1 MANIDIKKLFVKVP
15 EKQIPT
21 FNAQANAFKLGNPS
35 VIDASKIYFVED
47 GRIWIAGREY
57 GFDDNVMAEIEAT
70 LQDLQ
75 DQLGA
80 TLKADDGTYVTV
92 ADQLATIQGDETTE
106 GSIKKAVKE
115 AVDKIMGGDGIQE
128 SLDTIK
134 EISEWINDSNGEEG
148 GLQGFLKHVEEFSE
162 HVAKFNEHVKTAENK
177 TNKLFSDLIG
187 NEPIVNEG
195 VTTYDPTIGENKL
208 PVKMTVEEDEEGN
221 PVKTVNSSAAT
232 LRDYAEQ
239 MAVYNDEQNDR
250 LTTNETAIT
259 NLNTKVDEH
268 ISHNHVFF
276 NENPQSESRNILW
289 LNNND
294 AIFGHGGVSPLDADT
309 TAKDMTGKSGMIAE
323 LSKYNVVDFGD
334 TKFHTNI
341 QTVDKEATIGELDV
355 TSNADNIHEVKTG
368 KTVPAVKMQDIYTIA
383 TRNELSA
390 VYDAVKGA
398 ADGLEERVAA
408 NEARLAGIGVEEG
421 KEYATVVDAIAGEID
436 KLDLEKDAEGS
447 VAEDAKKYVKTT
459 ISEANGIVK
468 NEAVDVVYGTFTTGL
483 DLSAKPVAEG
493 IATVESTTEF
503 VKNAINNLDASV
515 TSAENGTTHVI
526 VTVGQEDGKVKTVA
540 VETKDIASHEEFLEH
555 KAKCEGEHDTI
566 DTEIGTAQILTGND
580 YQADGVTPKYEVTS
594 TITYKVNADK
604 TGIEPDKTIT
614 TNKLSVWGGIA
625 KLKDETAKNLT
636 AAINDLDV
644 TDNVSDANYGVTV
657 EVNETDG
664 KVDKPVVAIT
674 PAAYTSNAS
683 GAGSLEG
690 DKLVDS
696 KALSDVLAD
705 LWETFSAGV
714 ESTEPTVPQ
723 P

>member
-15 EKQIPT
+15 ENQINT
-21 FNAQANAFKLGNPS
+21 FDAQADAFKLGSPS

-57 GFDDNVMAEIEAT
+57 GFDDNVMKELDAT

-75 DQLGA
+75 DQLGD
-80 TLKADDGTYVTV
+80 TKKADDGTYVTV

-115 AVDKIMGGDGIQE
+115 AVDKIMGGSDIQE

-134 EISEWINDSNGEEG
+134 EISEWINDPNNGD
-148 GLQGFLKHVEEFSE
+148 GLQGFLKHVADFNE
-162 HVAKFNEHVKTAENK
+162 HIAEFNEHVKTAENN

-187 NEPIVNEG
+187 NEPIVGEDG
-195 VTTYDPTIGENKL
+195 TTYDPTIGENKL
-208 PVKMTVEEDEEGN
+208 PVKMTVKEDEKGN

-250 LTTNETAIT
+250 LTTNETAIV
-259 NLNTKVDEH
+259 NLNAKVDEH

-294 AIFGHGGVSPLDADT
+294 AIFGRGGVSPLDADT

-341 QTVDKEATIGELDV
+341 QTVDKEATIAGLDV

-408 NEARLAGIGVEEG
+408 NEARLEGIGVEADDT
-421 KEYATVVDAIAGEID
+421 YATVVGAIAGEID
-436 KLDLEKDAEGS
+436 KLDLVKDAEGS

-468 NEAVDVVYGTFTTGL
+468 NEAVDVVYGTFNDGL
-483 DLSAKPVAEG
+483 DLSATPTASG
-493 IATVESTTEF
+493 IATVEDTSKF

-580 YQADGVTPKYEVTS
+580 YQADGTTPKYEVTKS
-594 TITYKVNADK
+594 ISYKVNADK
-604 TGIEPDKTIT
+604 TGIVIDKELT

-636 AAINDLDV
+636 DAINALDV
-644 TDNVSDANYGVTV
+644 NDNVSDENYGVTV

-664 KVDKPVVAIT
+664 KVVKPVVEIT
-674 PAAYTSNAS
+674 PATYNKNAS
-683 GAGSLEG
+683 GAGSLEEK
-690 DKLVDS
+690 KLVDS

-714 ESTEPTVPQ
+714 ESTDPTVPQ
-723 P
+723 G

>member
-15 EKQIPT
+15 KNQIST
-21 FNAQANAFKLGNPS
+21 FDAQADAFKLGNPS

-57 GFDDNVMAEIEAT
+57 GFDDDVMKELDAT

-75 DQLGA
+75 DQLGD
-80 TLKADDGTYVTV
+80 TKKVDGAYVTV

-134 EISEWINDSNGEEG
+134 EISEWINDPNNGD
-148 GLQGFLKHVEEFSE
+148 GLQGFLAHIADFNE
-162 HVAKFNEHVKTAENK
+162 HITEFNEHVKTAENN

-187 NEPIVNEG
+187 NEPIAG
-195 VTTYDPTIGENKL
+195 VDGTTYDPTIGENKL
-208 PVKMTVEEDEEGN
+208 PVKMTVEEDAEGN
-221 PVKTVNSSAAT
+221 PIKTVESSAAT

-250 LTTNETAIT
+250 LTTNEAAIV
-259 NLNTKVDEH
+259 NLNAKVDEH

-276 NENPQSESRNILW
+276 NEKPQSESRNILW

-294 AIFGHGGVSPLDADT
+294 AIFGRGGVSPLDADT

-341 QTVDKEATIGELDV
+341 QTVDKEATIGGLDV
-355 TSNADNIHEVKTG
+355 TSNNDNIHEVKTG

-408 NEARLAGIGVEEG
+408 NEARLEGIGVEADDT
-421 KEYATVVDAIAGEID
+421 YATVVDAIAGEID
-436 KLDLEKDAEGS
+436 KLDLVKDAEGS

-459 ISEANGIVK
+459 ISEENGIVK
-468 NEAVDVVYGTFTTGL
+468 NEAVDVVYGTFTAGT
-483 DLSAKPVAEG
+483 DLSAKPVVEG
-493 IATVESTTEF
+493 IATVEATTEF

-540 VETKDIASHEEFLEH
+540 VETKDICSHEEFLEH

-566 DTEIGTAQILTGND
+566 DTEIGTPDILTGND
-580 YQADGVTPKYEVTS
+580 YQEDGVTPKYEVS
-594 TITYKVNADK
+594 SIVTYKVNADK
-604 TGIEPDKTIT
+604 TGIEPDKTTT

-636 AAINDLDV
+636 DAIEALDV
-644 TDNVSDANYGVTV
+644 VDNVSDANYGVTV

-674 PAAYTSNAS
+674 PANYTKNPS
-683 GAGSLEG
+683 GAGSLEEN
-690 DKLVDS
+690 KLVDS

-714 ESTEPTVPQ
+714 ESTEPQ
-723 P
+723 G

>member
-15 EKQIPT
+15 KNQIST
-21 FNAQANAFKLGNPS
+21 FDAQADAFKLGNPS

-57 GFDDNVMAEIEAT
+57 GFDDDVMKELDAT

-75 DQLGA
+75 DQLGD
-80 TLKADDGTYVTV
+80 TKKVDGAYVTV

-134 EISEWINDSNGEEG
+134 EISEWINDPNNGD
-148 GLQGFLKHVEEFSE
+148 GLQGFLG
-162 HVAKFNEHVKTAENK
+162 HVADFNEHIAEFNEHVKTAENN

-187 NEPIVNEG
+187 NEPIVGEDG
-195 VTTYDPTIGENKL
+195 TTYDPTIGENKL
-208 PVKMTVEEDEEGN
+208 PVKMTVEEDAEGN
-221 PVKTVNSSAAT
+221 PIKTVNSSAAT

-250 LTTNETAIT
+250 LTTNEAAIV
-259 NLNTKVDEH
+259 NLNAKVDEH

-276 NENPQSESRNILW
+276 NEKPQSESRNILW

-294 AIFGHGGVSPLDADT
+294 AIFGRGGVSPLDADT

-341 QTVDKEATIGELDV
+341 QTVDKEATIGGLDV
-355 TSNADNIHEVKTG
+355 TSNDDNIHEVKTG

-408 NEARLAGIGVEEG
+408 NEARLEGIGVEADDT
-421 KEYATVVDAIAGEID
+421 YATVVDAIAGEID
-436 KLDLEKDAEGS
+436 KLDLVKDAEGS

-459 ISEANGIVK
+459 ISEENGIVK
-468 NEAVDVVYGTFTTGL
+468 NEAVDVVYGTFTGGT

-493 IATVESTTEF
+493 IATVEATTEF

-540 VETKDIASHEEFLEH
+540 VETKDICSHEEFLEH

-566 DTEIGTAQILTGND
+566 DTEIGTADILTGND
-580 YQADGVTPKYEVTS
+580 YQEDGVTPKYEVS
-594 TITYKVNADK
+594 SIVTYKVNADK
-604 TGIEPDKTIT
+604 TGIEPDKTT
-614 TNKLSVWGGIA
+614 KTNKLSVWGGIA

-636 AAINDLDV
+636 NAIEALDV
-644 TDNVSDANYGVTV
+644 ADNVSDANYGVTV

-664 KVDKPVVAIT
+664 KVVKPVVEIT

-683 GAGSLEG
+683 GAGSLEEN
-690 DKLVDS
+690 KLVDS

-714 ESTEPTVPQ
+714 ESTETQ
-723 P
+723 G

>member
-1 MANIDIKKLFVKVP
+1 MTNIDIKKLFVKVP
-15 EKQIPT
+15 KEQIPE
-21 FNAQANAFKLGNPS
+21 FNAQADAFKLGSPS

-57 GFDDNVMAEIEAT
+57 GFDDKVMADIDKT

-75 DQLGA
+75 NQLGD
-80 TLKADDGTYVTV
+80 TLKTDDGTYVTV
-92 ADQLATIQGDETTE
+92 ADQLAKIQGNEETE
-106 GSIKKAVKE
+106 GSIAYAVKN
-115 AVDKIMGGDGIQE
+115 AVDKIMGGDDIQDT
-128 SLDTIK
+128 LDTIK
-134 EISEWINDSNGEEG
+134 EISEWIHDSNEED
-148 GLQGFLKHVEEFSE
+148 GLQGFLKHVEDFNT
-162 HVAKFNEHVKTAENK
+162 HVAEFNEHVKTAENK

-187 NEPIVNEG
+187 NEPIVGEG
-195 VTTYDPTIGENKL
+195 GITYDPTIGEKPL
-208 PVKMTVEEDEEGN
+208 PVKMTVENDEEGN
-221 PVKTVNSSAAT
+221 PVKTVESSAAT

-250 LTTNETAIT
+250 LTTNATAIV
-259 NLNTKVDEH
+259 NLNAKVDEH

-294 AIFGHGGVSPLDADT
+294 AIFGRGGVSPLDADT

-341 QTVDKEATIGELDV
+341 QTVDTEATIGGLDV
-355 TSNADNIHEVKTG
+355 TSNDDKIHKVKTL

-421 KEYATVVDAIAGEID
+421 KEYATVLGAIAGEID
-436 KLDLEKDAEGS
+436 KLDLAKDAEGS
-447 VAEDAKKYVKTT
+447 VAEDAKQYVKTT

-468 NEAVDVVYGTFTTGL
+468 NEAVDVVYGTFTDGL
-483 DLSAKPVAEG
+483 DLSATPTSG
-493 IATVESTTEF
+493 IATVEDTSKF
-503 VKNAINNLDASV
+503 VKNAIGNLDASV
-515 TSAENGTTHVI
+515 TSEGNGTTHVI
-526 VTVGQEDGKVKTVA
+526 VKVSQQDGKVNTVS
-540 VETKDIASHEEFLEH
+540 VETKDIASNHEFLEH
-555 KAKCEGEHDTI
+555 KADCKEDHFSI
-566 DTEIGTAQILTGND
+566 NSSIGTAPEQVTGE
-580 YQADGVTPKYEVTS
+580 TYEVAKIQKYK
-594 TITYKVNADK
+594 ITASNDI
-604 TGIEPDKTIT
+604 IEDGDPIT

-636 AAINDLDV
+636 NAIEALDV
-644 TDNVSDANYGVTV
+644 NDNVSDANYGVTV

-664 KVDKPVVAIT
+664 KVVKPVVAIT
-674 PAAYTSNAS
+674 PAAYNSNPS

-696 KALSDVLAD
+696 QALSDVLAD

-714 ESTEPTVPQ
+714 GSTEPIKPQ

>member
-15 EKQIPT
+15 KNQINT
-21 FNAQANAFKLGNPS
+21 FDPQADAFKLGKPS

-47 GRIWIAGREY
+47 GRIWINGREY
-57 GFDDNVMAEIEAT
+57 GFDDDVMKDLKAT

-75 DQLGA
+75 NQLGD
-80 TLKADDGTYVTV
+80 TKKVDDAYVTV

-115 AVDKIMGGDGIQE
+115 AVDKIMGGSDIQE

-134 EISEWINDSNGEEG
+134 EISEWINDPNNGDG
-148 GLQGFLKHVEEFSE
+148 IQGFLA
-162 HVAKFNEHVKTAENK
+162 HVADFNEHIAEFNEHVKTAENA

-187 NEPIVNEG
+187 NEPNVGEDG
-195 VTTYDPTIGENKL
+195 TTYDPTIGVDKPL
-208 PVKMTVEEDEEGN
+208 PVKMTVENDAEGN
-221 PVKTVNSSAAT
+221 PVKTVETSAVT

-250 LTTNETAIT
+250 LTTNETAIV
-259 NLNTKVDEH
+259 NLNAKVDEH

-294 AIFGHGGVSPLDADT
+294 AIFGRGGVSPLDADT

-341 QTVDKEATIGELDV
+341 QTVDKEATIGDLDV

-390 VYDAVKGA
+390 VYNAVKGA

-408 NEARLAGIGVEEG
+408 NEDRLAGIGVEEG
-421 KEYATVVDAIAGEID
+421 NEYATVVGAIAGEID
-436 KLDLEKDAEGS
+436 KLDLAKDAEGS
-447 VAEDAKKYVKTT
+447 VAEDAKQYIKTT
-459 ISEANGIVK
+459 ISETNGIVK
-468 NEAVDVVYGTFTTGL
+468 NEAVDVVYGTFTAGT

-493 IATVESTTEF
+493 IATVEATTEF

-515 TSAENGTTHVI
+515 TSTGNGTTHVI
-526 VTVGQEDGKVKTVA
+526 VTVGQEDGKVKTVS
-540 VETKDIASHEEFLEH
+540 VETKDIASNHEFLEH
-555 KAKCEGEHDTI
+555 KADCKEDHFSI
-566 DTEIGTAQILTGND
+566 NSSIGTAPEQVTGE
-580 YQADGVTPKYEVTS
+580 TYEVAKIQKYK
-594 TITYKVNADK
+594 ITASNDI
-604 TGIEPDKTIT
+604 IEDGDPIT

-636 AAINDLDV
+636 DAIEALDV
-644 TDNVSDANYGVTV
+644 VDNVSDANYGVTV

-674 PAAYTSNAS
+674 PATYTKNAS
-683 GAGSLEG
+683 GAGSLEEK
-690 DKLVDS
+690 KLVDS
-696 KALSDVLAD
+696 QALSDVLAD

-723 P
+723 S

>member
-15 EKQIPT
+15 KNQIST
-21 FNAQANAFKLGNPS
+21 FDAQADAFKLGSPS

-57 GFDDNVMAEIEAT
+57 GFDDDVMADINKT

-75 DQLGA
+75 DQLGD
-80 TLKADDGTYVTV
+80 TKKVDGAYVTV

-134 EISEWINDSNGEEG
+134 EISEWINDPNNGD
-148 GLQGFLKHVEEFSE
+148 GLQGFLAHIADFNE
-162 HVAKFNEHVKTAENK
+162 HITEFNEHVKTAENN

-187 NEPIVNEG
+187 NKPIEG
-195 VTTYDPTIGENKL
+195 VDGTTYDPTIGENKL
-208 PVKMTVEEDEEGN
+208 PVKMTVKEDEEGN

-259 NLNTKVDEH
+259 NLSSTVDAH
-268 ISHNHVFF
+268 IKRNHVFF
-276 NENPQSESRNILW
+276 NEKPQSESRNILW

-294 AIFGHGGVSPLDADT
+294 TIFGHGGVSPLDADT

-341 QTVDKEATIGELDV
+341 QTVDKEATIAGLDV
-355 TSNADNIHEVKTG
+355 TSNNDNIHEVKTG

-408 NEARLAGIGVEEG
+408 NEARLAGIGVEADDT
-421 KEYATVVDAIAGEID
+421 YATVVDAIAGEID
-436 KLDLEKDAEGS
+436 KLDLVKDAEGS

-468 NEAVDVVYGTFTTGL
+468 NEAVDVVYGTFTAGT
-483 DLSAKPVAEG
+483 DLSAKPVTEG
-493 IATVESTTEF
+493 IATVEATTEF

-515 TSAENGTTHVI
+515 TSTGNGTTHVI

-540 VETKDIASHEEFLEH
+540 VETKDICSHEEFLEH

-566 DTEIGTAQILTGND
+566 DTEIGTPDTLTGND
-580 YQADGVTPKYEVTS
+580 YQEDGVTPKYEVS
-594 TITYKVNADK
+594 SIVTYKVNADK
-604 TGIEPDKTIT
+604 TGIEPDKTTT

-636 AAINDLDV
+636 AAIDALDV
-644 TDNVSDANYGVTV
+644 TNNVSDANYGVTV

-674 PAAYTSNAS
+674 PAVYTSNAS
-683 GAGSLEG
+683 GAGSLEEN
-690 DKLVDS
+690 KLVDS

-714 ESTEPTVPQ
+714 ESTEPQ
-723 P
+723 G

>member
-15 EKQIPT
+15 KNQIST
-21 FNAQANAFKLGNPS
+21 FDPQADAFKLGNPS

-57 GFDDNVMAEIEAT
+57 GFDDKVMEELEAA

-75 DQLGA
+75 DQLGD
-80 TLKADDGTYVTV
+80 TKKVDGAYVTV
-92 ADQLATIQGDETTE
+92 ADQLATIQGDENTD
-106 GSIKKAVKE
+106 GSIKKAVKK

-134 EISEWINDSNGEEG
+134 EISEWINGEDADDG
-148 GLQGFLKHVEEFSE
+148 IKSFLTHVAEFNE
-162 HVAKFNEHVKTAENK
+162 HVAEFNEHVKTAENK

-187 NEPIVNEG
+187 NEPIVG
-195 VTTYDPTIGENKL
+195 ADGTTYDPTIGENKL
-208 PVKMTVEEDEEGN
+208 PVKMTVKEDEKGN

-250 LTTNETAIT
+250 LVINETAIN
-259 NLNTKVDEH
+259 NLNAKVDKH

-294 AIFGHGGVSPLDADT
+294 AIFGRGGVSPLDADT

-341 QTVDKEATIGELDV
+341 QTVDKEATIAGLDV

-421 KEYATVVDAIAGEID
+421 NKYATVVGAIAGEID
-436 KLDLEKDAEGS
+436 KLDLVKDAEGS
-447 VAEDAKKYVKTT
+447 VAEDAKQYVKTT
-459 ISEANGIVK
+459 ISETNGIVK
-468 NEAVDVVYGTFTTGL
+468 NEAVDVVYGTFTAGT
-483 DLSAKPVAEG
+483 DLSAKPVKEG
-493 IATVESTTEF
+493 IATVEGTTEF

-515 TSAENGTTHVI
+515 TSADNGTTHVI
-526 VTVGQEDGKVKTVA
+526 VTVGQEDGKVKDVA
-540 VETKDIASHEEFLEH
+540 VQTKDIASHEEFLEH

-580 YQADGVTPKYEVTS
+580 YQADGTTPKYEVTS
-594 TITYKVNADK
+594 IVTYKVNDDK
-604 TGIEPDKTIT
+604 TGIVKDKETT

-636 AAINDLDV
+636 AAIEALDV
-644 TDNVSDANYGVTV
+644 EDNVSDANYGVTV

-664 KVDKPVVAIT
+664 KVVKPVVAIT

-714 ESTEPTVPQ
+714 QSTEPTEPQ

>member
-15 EKQIPT
+15 KNQIST
-21 FNAQANAFKLGNPS
+21 FDAQADAFKLGSPS

-47 GRIWIAGREY
+47 GRIWINGREY
-57 GFDDNVMAEIEAT
+57 GFDDDVMKDLKAT

-75 DQLGA
+75 NQLGD
-80 TLKADDGTYVTV
+80 TKKVDGAYVTV
-92 ADQLATIQGDETTE
+92 ANQLATIQGDETTE

-115 AVDKIMGGDGIQE
+115 AVDKIMGGSDIQE

-134 EISEWINDSNGEEG
+134 EISEWINGADADDGIKS
-148 GLQGFLKHVEEFSE
+148 FLTHVAEFSAHVEE
-162 HVAKFNEHVKTAENK
+162 FNEHVKTGENK

-187 NEPIVNEG
+187 NEPIVG
-195 VTTYDPTIGENKL
+195 TDGTTYDPTIGENKL

-232 LRDYAEQ
+232 LRDHAEQ

-250 LTTNETAIT
+250 LTTNETAIV
-259 NLNTKVDEH
+259 NLNAKVDEH

-294 AIFGHGGVSPLDADT
+294 AIFGRGGVSPLDADT

-341 QTVDKEATIGELDV
+341 QTVDKEATIGGLDV
-355 TSNADNIHEVKTG
+355 TSNDDNIHEVKTG

-408 NEARLAGIGVEEG
+408 NEARLEGIGVEADDT
-421 KEYATVVDAIAGEID
+421 YATVVDAIAGEID
-436 KLDLEKDAEGS
+436 KLDLVKDAEGS

-468 NEAVDVVYGTFTTGL
+468 NEAVDVVYGTFTAGT

-493 IATVESTTEF
+493 IATVEATTEF

-515 TSAENGTTHVI
+515 TSANNGTTHVI
-526 VTVGQEDGKVKTVA
+526 VTVGQEDGKVKTVN
-540 VETKDIASHEEFLEH
+540 VETKDIASNHEFLEH
-555 KAKCEGEHDTI
+555 KADCKEDHFSI
-566 DTEIGTAQILTGND
+566 NSSIGTAPEQVTGE
-580 YQADGVTPKYEVTS
+580 TYEVAKIQKYK
-594 TITYKVNADK
+594 ITASNDI
-604 TGIEPDKTIT
+604 IEDGDPIT

-636 AAINDLDV
+636 AAIEALDV
-644 TDNVSDANYGVTV
+644 VDNVSDANYGVTV

-674 PAAYTSNAS
+674 PATYTSNPS
-683 GAGSLEG
+683 GAGSLEEK
-690 DKLVDS
+690 KLVDS

>member
-15 EKQIPT
+15 KNQIST
-21 FNAQANAFKLGNPS
+21 FDAQADAFKLGNPS

-57 GFDDNVMAEIEAT
+57 GFDDDVMKELDAT

-75 DQLGA
+75 DQLGD
-80 TLKADDGTYVTV
+80 TKKVDGAYVTV

-134 EISEWINDSNGEEG
+134 EISEWINDPNNGD
-148 GLQGFLKHVEEFSE
+148 GLQGFLAHIADFNE
-162 HVAKFNEHVKTAENK
+162 HIAEFNEHVKTAENN

-187 NEPIVNEG
+187 NEPIVGEDG
-195 VTTYDPTIGENKL
+195 TTYDPTIGENKL
-208 PVKMTVEEDEEGN
+208 PVKMTVEEDAEGN
-221 PVKTVNSSAAT
+221 PIKTVNSSAAT

-250 LTTNETAIT
+250 LTTNEAAIV
-259 NLNTKVDEH
+259 NLNAKVDEH

-276 NENPQSESRNILW
+276 NEKPQSESRNILW

-341 QTVDKEATIGELDV
+341 QTVDKEATIGGLDV
-355 TSNADNIHEVKTG
+355 TSNNDNIHEVKTG

-390 VYDAVKGA
+390 VYNAVKGA

-408 NEARLAGIGVEEG
+408 NEARLAGIGVEADDT
-421 KEYATVVDAIAGEID
+421 YATVVGAIAGEID
-436 KLDLEKDAEGS
+436 KLDLVKDAEGS
-447 VAEDAKKYVKTT
+447 VAEDTKKYVKTT
-459 ISEANGIVK
+459 ISETNGIVK
-468 NEAVDVVYGTFTTGL
+468 NEAVDVVYGTFTAGT
-483 DLSAKPVAEG
+483 DLSAKPVKEG
-493 IATVESTTEF
+493 IATVEATTEF

-555 KAKCEGEHDTI
+555 KANCESEHATI
-566 DTEIGTAQILTGND
+566 DTEIGTPQILTGND
-580 YQADGVTPKYEVTS
+580 YQADGVTPKYEVAKV
-594 TITYKVNADK
+594 IKYKVNADK
-604 TGIEPDKTIT
+604 TGIEIKEET
-614 TNKLSVWGGIA
+614 TTRNLSVWGGIA

-636 AAINDLDV
+636 DAINALDV
-644 TDNVSDANYGVTV
+644 ADNVSDANYGVTV

-664 KVDKPVVAIT
+664 KVVKPVVAIT
-674 PAAYTSNAS
+674 PAAYTKNTS
-683 GAGSLEG
+683 GAGSLEEN
-690 DKLVDS
+690 KLVDS

-714 ESTEPTVPQ
+714 ESTESTEAQ
-723 P
+723 G

>member
-15 EKQIPT
+15 KNQIST
-21 FNAQANAFKLGNPS
+21 FDAQADAFKLGSPS

-57 GFDDNVMAEIEAT
+57 GFDDKVMEELEAA

-75 DQLGA
+75 DQLGD
-80 TLKADDGTYVTV
+80 TKKVDGAYVTV
-92 ADQLATIQGDETTE
+92 ADQLATIQGDENTD

-115 AVDKIMGGDGIQE
+115 AVDKIMGGSDIQE

-134 EISEWINDSNGEEG
+134 EISEWINDPNNGD
-148 GLQGFLKHVEEFSE
+148 GLQGFLG
-162 HVAKFNEHVKTAENK
+162 HVADFNKHIAEFNEHVKTAENK

-187 NEPIVNEG
+187 NKPIVGEDG
-195 VTTYDPTIGENKL
+195 TTYDPTIGENKL
-208 PVKMTVEEDEEGN
+208 PVKMIVEEDEEGN

-250 LTTNETAIT
+250 LTTNEAAIV
-259 NLNTKVDEH
+259 NLNAKVDEH

-294 AIFGHGGVSPLDADT
+294 AIFGRGGVSPLDADT
-309 TAKDMTGKSGMIAE
+309 TAKDMTGKTGMIAE

-341 QTVDKEATIGELDV
+341 QTVDKEATIAGLDV
-355 TSNADNIHEVKTG
+355 TSNKDNIHEVKTG

-390 VYDAVKGA
+390 VYNAVKGA

-408 NEARLAGIGVEEG
+408 NEARLAGIGVESG
-421 KEYATVVDAIAGEID
+421 KEYATVLGAIAGEID
-436 KLDLEKDAEGS
+436 KLDLVKDAEGS
-447 VAEDAKKYVKTT
+447 VAEDAKQYVKTT

-468 NEAVDVVYGTFTTGL
+468 NEAVDVVYGTFNDGL
-483 DLSAKPVAEG
+483 DLSATPTASG
-493 IATVESTTEF
+493 IATVEDTSKF
-503 VKNAINNLDASV
+503 VKNAIGNLDATV

-526 VTVGQEDGKVKTVA
+526 VTVGQVDGKVKTVN
-540 VETKDIASHEEFLEH
+540 VETKDIASNHEFLEH
-555 KAKCEGEHDTI
+555 KADCKEDHFSI
-566 DTEIGTAQILTGND
+566 NSSIGTAPEQVTGE
-580 YQADGVTPKYEVTS
+580 TYEVAKIQKYK
-594 TITYKVNADK
+594 ITASNDI
-604 TGIEPDKTIT
+604 IEDGDPIT

-636 AAINDLDV
+636 NAIEALDV
-644 TDNVSDANYGVTV
+644 TDNVSDENYGVTV

-664 KVDKPVVAIT
+664 KVVKPVVAIT

-696 KALSDVLAD
+696 QALSNVLAD

>member
-15 EKQIPT
+15 KNQIST
-21 FNAQANAFKLGNPS
+21 FDPQADAFKLGNPS

-57 GFDDNVMAEIEAT
+57 GFDDKVMEELEAA

-75 DQLGA
+75 DQLGD
-80 TLKADDGTYVTV
+80 TKKVDGAYVTV
-92 ADQLATIQGDETTE
+92 ADQLATIQGDENTD
-106 GSIKKAVKE
+106 GSIKKAVKK

-134 EISEWINDSNGEEG
+134 EISEWINDPNNGD
-148 GLQGFLKHVEEFSE
+148 GLQGFLA
-162 HVAKFNEHVKTAENK
+162 HVADFNEHIAEFNEHVKTAENK

-187 NEPIVNEG
+187 NEPIVG
-195 VTTYDPTIGENKL
+195 ADGTTYDPTIGNKPL

-221 PVKTVNSSAAT
+221 PVKTVKSSAAT

-250 LTTNETAIT
+250 LVINETAIV
-259 NLNTKVDEH
+259 NLDAKVKEH

-294 AIFGHGGVSPLDADT
+294 AIFGRGGVSPLDADT

-341 QTVDKEATIGELDV
+341 QTVDKEATIAGLDV

-421 KEYATVVDAIAGEID
+421 NKYATVVGAIAGEID
-436 KLDLEKDAEGS
+436 KLDLVKDAEGS
-447 VAEDAKKYVKTT
+447 VAEDAKQYVKTT
-459 ISEANGIVK
+459 ISETNGIVK
-468 NEAVDVVYGTFTTGL
+468 NEAVDVVYGTFTAGT
-483 DLSAKPVAEG
+483 DLSAKPVKEG
-493 IATVESTTEF
+493 IATVEGTTEF

-515 TSAENGTTHVI
+515 TSADNGTTHVI
-526 VTVGQEDGKVKTVA
+526 VTVGQEDGKVKDVA
-540 VETKDIASHEEFLEH
+540 VQTKDIASHEEFLEH

-580 YQADGVTPKYEVTS
+580 YQADGTTPKYEVTS
-594 TITYKVNADK
+594 IVTYKVNDDK
-604 TGIEPDKTIT
+604 TGIVKDKETT

-636 AAINDLDV
+636 AAIEALDV
-644 TDNVSDANYGVTV
+644 EDNVSDANYGVTV

-664 KVDKPVVAIT
+664 KVVKPVVAIT
-674 PAAYTSNAS
+674 PATYTSNAS
-683 GAGSLEG
+683 GAGSLEEK
-690 DKLVDS
+690 KLVDS
-696 KALSDVLAD
+696 QALSDVLAD

-714 ESTEPTVPQ
+714 QSTEPTEPQ

>member
-1 MANIDIKKLFVKVP
+1 
-15 EKQIPT
+15 
-21 FNAQANAFKLGNPS
+21 
-35 VIDASKIYFVED
+35 
-47 GRIWIAGREY
+47 
-57 GFDDNVMAEIEAT
+57 
-70 LQDLQ
+70 
-75 DQLGA
+75 
-80 TLKADDGTYVTV
+80 
-92 ADQLATIQGDETTE
+92 
-106 GSIKKAVKE
+106 
-115 AVDKIMGGDGIQE
+115 MGGDGIQE

-148 GLQGFLKHVEEFSE
+148 GLQGFLKHVAEFSE
-162 HVAKFNEHVKTAENK
+162 HVAEFNEHVKTAENN

-187 NEPIVNEG
+187 NEPIVGEDG
-195 VTTYDPTIGENKL
+195 TTYDPTIGENKL

-250 LTTNETAIT
+250 LTTNETAIV

-276 NENPQSESRNILW
+276 NEKPQSESRNILW

-294 AIFGHGGVSPLDADT
+294 AIFGLGGVSPLDADT

-341 QTVDKEATIGELDV
+341 QTVDKEATIAGLDV

-421 KEYATVVDAIAGEID
+421 NEYTTVVGAIAGEID
-436 KLDLEKDAEGS
+436 KLDLVKDAEGS
-447 VAEDAKKYVKTT
+447 VAEDAKNYVKTT

-468 NEAVDVVYGTFTTGL
+468 NEAVDVVYGTFTAGT

-493 IATVESTTEF
+493 IATVEATTEF

-526 VTVGQEDGKVKTVA
+526 VTVGQEDGKVKTVN
-540 VETKDIASHEEFLEH
+540 VETKDIASNHEFLEH
-555 KAKCEGEHDTI
+555 KADCKEDHFSI
-566 DTEIGTAQILTGND
+566 NSSIGTAPEQVTGE
-580 YQADGVTPKYEVTS
+580 TYEVAKIQKYK
-594 TITYKVNADK
+594 ITASNDI
-604 TGIEPDKTIT
+604 IEDGDPIT

-636 AAINDLDV
+636 DAINALDV
-644 TDNVSDANYGVTV
+644 ADNVSDENYGVTV

-664 KVDKPVVAIT
+664 KVVKPVVAIT
-674 PAAYTSNAS
+674 PATYTSNAS
-683 GAGSLEG
+683 GAGSLEEN
-690 DKLVDS
+690 KLVDS
-696 KALSDVLAD
+696 KVLSDVLAD

-714 ESTEPTVPQ
+714 ESTEPQ
-723 P
+723 G

>member
-15 EKQIPT
+15 KNQIGT
-21 FNAQANAFKLGNPS
+21 FDAQADAFKLGGSS

-47 GRIWIAGREY
+47 GRIWINGREY
-57 GFDDNVMAEIEAT
+57 GFDDDVMKDLKAT

-75 DQLGA
+75 NQLGD
-80 TLKADDGTYVTV
+80 TKKVDDAYVTV
-92 ADQLATIQGDETTE
+92 ADQLAKIQGNEETE
-106 GSIKKAVKE
+106 GSIAYAVKN

-134 EISEWINDSNGEEG
+134 EISEWINGADADDGIKS
-148 GLQGFLKHVEEFSE
+148 FLTHVAEFSAHVEE
-162 HVAKFNEHVKTAENK
+162 FNEHVKTAENK

-187 NEPIVNEG
+187 NEPIAGEG
-195 VTTYDPTIGENKL
+195 GTTYDPTIGENKL
-208 PVKMTVEEDEEGN
+208 PVKMTVEEDAEGN

-250 LTTNETAIT
+250 LTTNATAIV

-276 NENPQSESRNILW
+276 NEKPQSESRNILW

-341 QTVDKEATIGELDV
+341 QTVDKEATIADLDV

-390 VYDAVKGA
+390 VYNAVKGA

-421 KEYATVVDAIAGEID
+421 NEYATVVGAIAGEID
-436 KLDLEKDAEGS
+436 KLDLVKDAEGS
-447 VAEDAKKYVKTT
+447 VAEDAKQYVKTT

-468 NEAVDVVYGTFTTGL
+468 NEAVDVVYGTFTAGT
-483 DLSAKPVAEG
+483 DLSAKPVKEG
-493 IATVESTTEF
+493 IATVEGTTEF

-515 TSAENGTTHVI
+515 TSADNGTTHVI
-526 VTVGQEDGKVKTVA
+526 VTVGQEDGKVKDVA
-540 VETKDIASHEEFLEH
+540 VQTKDIASHEEFLEH

-580 YQADGVTPKYEVTS
+580 YQSDGTTPKYEVTS
-594 TITYKVNADK
+594 IVTYKVNADK
-604 TGIEPDKTIT
+604 TGIEPDKTT
-614 TNKLSVWGGIA
+614 KTNKLSVWGGIA

-636 AAINDLDV
+636 DAIEALDV
-644 TDNVSDANYGVTV
+644 ADNVSDANYGVTV

-674 PAAYTSNAS
+674 PATYTSNTS
-683 GAGSLEG
+683 GAGSLEEN
-690 DKLVDS
+690 KLVDS
-696 KALSDVLAD
+696 QALSNVLAD

-714 ESTEPTVPQ
+714 GSTEPQ

>member
-15 EKQIPT
+15 KNQIST
-21 FNAQANAFKLGNPS
+21 FDAQADAFKLGNPS

-57 GFDDNVMAEIEAT
+57 GFDDDVMKELDAT

-75 DQLGA
+75 DQLGD
-80 TLKADDGTYVTV
+80 TKKADDGTYVTV

-134 EISEWINDSNGEEG
+134 EISEWINDPNNGD
-148 GLQGFLKHVEEFSE
+148 GLQGFLAHIADFNE
-162 HVAKFNEHVKTAENK
+162 HITEFNEHVKTAENN

-187 NEPIVNEG
+187 NEPIVGEDG
-195 VTTYDPTIGENKL
+195 TTYDPTIGENKL

-250 LTTNETAIT
+250 LTTNEAAIV
-259 NLNTKVDEH
+259 NLNAKVDEH

-276 NENPQSESRNILW
+276 NEKPQSESRNILW

-294 AIFGHGGVSPLDADT
+294 AIFGRGGVSPLDADT

-341 QTVDKEATIGELDV
+341 QTVDKEATIGGLDV
-355 TSNADNIHEVKTG
+355 TSNDDNIHEVKTG

-390 VYDAVKGA
+390 VYNAVKGA

-408 NEARLAGIGVEEG
+408 NEARLDGIGVEADDT
-421 KEYATVVDAIAGEID
+421 YATVVDAIAGEID
-436 KLDLEKDAEGS
+436 KLDLVKDAEGS

-459 ISEANGIVK
+459 ISEENGIVK
-468 NEAVDVVYGTFTTGL
+468 NEAVDVVYGTFTAGT

-493 IATVESTTEF
+493 IATVEATTEF

-540 VETKDIASHEEFLEH
+540 VETKDICSHEEFLEH

-566 DTEIGTAQILTGND
+566 DTEIGTADILTGND
-580 YQADGVTPKYEVTS
+580 YQEDGVTPKYEVS
-594 TITYKVNADK
+594 SIVTYKVNADK
-604 TGIEPDKTIT
+604 TGIEPDKTT
-614 TNKLSVWGGIA
+614 ATNKLSVWGGIA

-636 AAINDLDV
+636 DAIEALDV
-644 TDNVSDANYGVTV
+644 VDNLSDANYGVTV

-674 PAAYTSNAS
+674 PAVYTSNAS
-683 GAGSLEG
+683 GAGSLEEN
-690 DKLVDS
+690 KLVDS

-714 ESTEPTVPQ
+714 ESTEPQ

>member
-15 EKQIPT
+15 KNQIST
-21 FNAQANAFKLGNPS
+21 FDAQADAFKLGSPS

-57 GFDDNVMAEIEAT
+57 GFDDNVMKELDAT

-75 DQLGA
+75 NQLGD
-80 TLKADDGTYVTV
+80 TKKVDGAYVTV

-148 GLQGFLKHVEEFSE
+148 GLQGFLKHVAEFSE
-162 HVAKFNEHVKTAENK
+162 HVAEFNEHVKTAENK

-187 NEPIVNEG
+187 NEPIVGEDG
-195 VTTYDPTIGENKL
+195 TTYDPTIGENKL

-250 LTTNETAIT
+250 LTTNETAIV
-259 NLNTKVDEH
+259 NLNAKVDEH

-341 QTVDKEATIGELDV
+341 QTVDKEATIGGLDV
-355 TSNADNIHEVKTG
+355 TSNDDNIHEVKTG

-390 VYDAVKGA
+390 VYNAVKGA

-421 KEYATVVDAIAGEID
+421 NEYATVVGAIAGEID
-436 KLDLEKDAEGS
+436 KLDLVKDAEGS

-459 ISEANGIVK
+459 ISEENGIVK
-468 NEAVDVVYGTFTTGL
+468 NEAVDVVYGAFTTGL

-493 IATVESTTEF
+493 IATVEATTEF

-555 KAKCEGEHDTI
+555 KANCESEHATI
-566 DTEIGTAQILTGND
+566 DTEIGTAQQLTASD
-580 YQADGVTPKYEVTS
+580 YIDETTPKYEVAKV
-594 TITYKVNADK
+594 IKYKVNADK
-604 TGIEPDKTIT
+604 TGIELKEETT

-674 PAAYTSNAS
+674 PATYTKNTS
-683 GAGSLEG
+683 GAGSLEEK
-690 DKLVDS
+690 KLVDS

>member
-15 EKQIPT
+15 KNQIST
-21 FNAQANAFKLGNPS
+21 FDAQADAFKLGSPS

-57 GFDDNVMAEIEAT
+57 GFDDDVMKELDAT

-75 DQLGA
+75 DQLGD
-80 TLKADDGTYVTV
+80 TLKAGDGTYVTV

-115 AVDKIMGGDGIQE
+115 AVDKIMGGDNIQQ

-134 EISEWINDSNGEEG
+134 EISEWINDSNGEDG
-148 GLQGFLKHVEEFSE
+148 IKGFLA
-162 HVAKFNEHVKTAENK
+162 HVAEFNEHIAEFNEHVKTAENK

-187 NEPIVNEG
+187 NEPIVGEG
-195 VTTYDPTIGENKL
+195 GTTYDPTIGKNKL

-232 LRDYAEQ
+232 LRDYAEK

-250 LTTNETAIT
+250 LTTNETAIV
-259 NLNTKVDEH
+259 NLNAKVDEH

-294 AIFGHGGVSPLDADT
+294 AIFGRGGVSPLDADT

-341 QTVDKEATIGELDV
+341 QTVDKEATIADLYV
-355 TSNADNIHEVKTG
+355 KSNEDNIHEVKTD

-421 KEYATVVDAIAGEID
+421 NEYATVVGAIAGEID
-436 KLDLEKDAEGS
+436 KLDLVKDAEGS

-468 NEAVDVVYGTFTTGL
+468 NEAVDVVYGAFTTGL

-493 IATVESTTEF
+493 IATVEATTEF

-540 VETKDIASHEEFLEH
+540 VETKDIASNHEFLEH
-555 KAKCEGEHDTI
+555 KADCKEDHFSI
-566 DTEIGTAQILTGND
+566 NSSIGTAPEQVTGE
-580 YQADGVTPKYEVTS
+580 TYEVAKIQKYK
-594 TITYKVNADK
+594 ITASNDI
-604 TGIEPDKTIT
+604 IEDGDPIT

-636 AAINDLDV
+636 AAIEALDV
-644 TDNVSDANYGVTV
+644 TNNVSEANYGVTV

-674 PAAYTSNAS
+674 PATYTKNAS
-683 GAGSLEG
+683 GAGSLEEK
-690 DKLVDS
+690 KLVDS

-714 ESTEPTVPQ
+714 ESTKPTEPQ
-723 P
+723 G

>member
-15 EKQIPT
+15 KNQIST
-21 FNAQANAFKLGNPS
+21 FDPQADAFKLGNPS

-57 GFDDNVMAEIEAT
+57 GFDDKVMAELEAA
-70 LQDLQ
+70 LKDLQ
-75 DQLGA
+75 DQLGD
-80 TLKADDGTYVTV
+80 TKKVDGAYVTV
-92 ADQLATIQGDETTE
+92 ADQLATIQGDENTD
-106 GSIKKAVKE
+106 GSIKKAVRE
-115 AVDKIMGGDGIQE
+115 AVDKIMGGSDIQQ

-134 EISEWINDSNGEEG
+134 EISEWINDPNNGD
-148 GLQGFLKHVEEFSE
+148 GLQGFLG
-162 HVAKFNEHVKTAENK
+162 HVADFNEHIAEFNEHVKTAENK

-187 NEPIVNEG
+187 NEPIVG
-195 VTTYDPTIGENKL
+195 ADGTTYDPTIGENKL
-208 PVKMTVEEDEEGN
+208 PVKMTVKEDEKGN

-250 LTTNETAIT
+250 LTTNETAIK
-259 NLNTKVDEH
+259 NLSGAVDAH
-268 ISHNHVFF
+268 IKRNHVFF
-276 NENPQSESRNILW
+276 NNVHPQSETRNIIW

-309 TAKDMTGKSGMIAE
+309 TAKDMTGKVGMIAE

-341 QTVDKEATIGELDV
+341 QTVDKEATIAGLDV

-421 KEYATVVDAIAGEID
+421 KEYATVVGAIAGEID

-447 VAEDAKKYVKTT
+447 VAEDAKQYVKTT

-468 NEAVDVVYGTFTTGL
+468 NEAVDVVYGTFTDGL
-483 DLSAKPVAEG
+483 DLSATPTSG
-493 IATVESTTEF
+493 IATVEDTSKF

-515 TSAENGTTHVI
+515 TSTGNGTTHVI
-526 VTVGQEDGKVKTVA
+526 VTVTQQDGKVNTVA
-540 VETKDIASHEEFLEH
+540 VETKDIASNHEFLEH
-555 KAKCEGEHDTI
+555 KADCKEDHFSI
-566 DTEIGTAQILTGND
+566 NSSIGTAPEQVTGE
-580 YQADGVTPKYEVTS
+580 TYEVAKIQKYKITS
-594 TITYKVNADK
+594 SNDI
-604 TGIEPDKTIT
+604 IEDGDPIT

-625 KLKDETAKNLT
+625 KLNDETAKNLT

-644 TDNVSDANYGVTV
+644 ADNVSDANYGVTV

-664 KVDKPVVAIT
+664 KVVKPVVAIT
-674 PAAYTSNAS
+674 PATYTSNAS
-683 GAGSLEG
+683 GAGSLEEK
-690 DKLVDS
+690 KLVDS
-696 KALSDVLAD
+696 QALSDVLAD

-714 ESTEPTVPQ
+714 QSTEPTEPQ

>member
-15 EKQIPT
+15 QEKIPT
-21 FNAQANAFKLGNPS
+21 FDAQADAYIKGGS
-35 VIDASKIYFVED
+35 SIIDASKIYFVED

-57 GFDDNVMAEIEAT
+57 GFDDNVMAELKAV

-75 DQLGA
+75 NQLGD
-80 TLKADDGTYVTV
+80 TKKVDGAYVTV
-92 ADQLATIQGDETTE
+92 ANQLATIQGDETTE

-115 AVDKIMGGDGIQE
+115 AVDKIMGGSDIQE

-148 GLQGFLKHVEEFSE
+148 EEGLQGFLKHVAEFNE
-162 HVAKFNEHVKTAENK
+162 HIAEFNEHVKTAENK

-187 NEPIVNEG
+187 NEPIKGEDG
-195 VTTYDPTIGENKL
+195 TVTYNPAIGDAEL
-208 PVKMTVEEDEEGN
+208 PVKMTVEKDAEDK
-221 PVKTVNSSAAT
+221 VTKTVESSAAT

-250 LTTNETAIT
+250 LTTNEAAIV
-259 NLNTKVDEH
+259 NLNAKVDEH

-294 AIFGHGGVSPLDADT
+294 AIFGRGGVSPLDADT

-341 QTVDKEATIGELDV
+341 QTVDKEATIAGLDV
-355 TSNADNIHEVKTG
+355 TSNDDNIHEVKTG

-390 VYDAVKGA
+390 VYNAVKGA

-408 NEARLAGIGVEEG
+408 NEARLAGIGVEKG
-421 KEYATVVDAIAGEID
+421 NEYATVIGAIAGEID
-436 KLDLEKDAEGS
+436 KLDLVKDAEGS

-468 NEAVDVVYGTFTTGL
+468 NEAVDVVYGSFTTGL
-483 DLSAKPVAEG
+483 DLSAKPVVEG
-493 IATVESTTEF
+493 IATVEATTEF
-503 VKNAINNLDASV
+503 VKNAINNLDALVKSEV
-515 TSAENGTTHVI
+515 NGTTHVV
-526 VTVGQEDGKVKTVA
+526 VTVGQEDGKVNTVA
-540 VETKDIASHEEFLEH
+540 VQTKDIASNHEFLEH
-555 KAKCEGEHDTI
+555 KADCKEDHFSI
-566 DTEIGTAQILTGND
+566 NSSIGTAPEQVTGE
-580 YQADGVTPKYEVTS
+580 TYEVAKIQKYK
-594 TITYKVNADK
+594 ITASNDI
-604 TGIEPDKTIT
+604 IEDGDPIT

-636 AAINDLDV
+636 AAIEALDV
-644 TDNVSDANYGVTV
+644 TNNISDANYGVTV

-674 PAAYTSNAS
+674 PAAYTKNAS

-714 ESTEPTVPQ
+714 ESTKPTETQ
-723 P
+723 S

>member
-15 EKQIPT
+15 KNQIST
-21 FNAQANAFKLGNPS
+21 FDAQADAFKLGSPS

-57 GFDDNVMAEIEAT
+57 GFDDKVMEELEAA

-75 DQLGA
+75 DQLGD
-80 TLKADDGTYVTV
+80 TKKVDGAYVTV
-92 ADQLATIQGDETTE
+92 ADQLATIQGDENTN

-115 AVDKIMGGDGIQE
+115 AVDKIMGGSDIQQ

-134 EISEWINDSNGEEG
+134 EISEWINDPNNGD
-148 GLQGFLKHVEEFSE
+148 GLQGFLG
-162 HVAKFNEHVKTAENK
+162 HVADFNKHIAEFNEHVKTAENK

-187 NEPIVNEG
+187 NKPIVGEDG
-195 VTTYDPTIGENKL
+195 TTYDPTIGENKL

-250 LTTNETAIT
+250 LTTNETAIV
-259 NLNTKVDEH
+259 NLNAKVDEH

-341 QTVDKEATIGELDV
+341 QTVDKEATIAGLDV
-355 TSNADNIHEVKTG
+355 TSNKDNIHEVKTG
-368 KTVPAVKMQDIYTIA
+368 NTVPAVKMQDIYTIA

-408 NEARLAGIGVEEG
+408 NEARLNGIGVEADDT
-421 KEYATVVDAIAGEID
+421 YATVVDAIAGEID
-436 KLDLEKDAEGS
+436 KLDLVKDAEGS
-447 VAEDAKKYVKTT
+447 VAEDAKQYVKTT

-468 NEAVDVVYGTFTTGL
+468 NEAVDVVYGTFTAGT
-483 DLSAKPVAEG
+483 DLTAKPVAEG
-493 IATVESTTEF
+493 IATVEATTEF
-503 VKNAINNLDASV
+503 VKNAIGNLDASI
-515 TSAENGTTHVI
+515 TSADNGTTHVI
-526 VTVGQEDGKVKTVA
+526 VNVGQEDGKVKTVT
-540 VETKDIASHEEFLEH
+540 VQTKDIASHEEFLEH

-580 YQADGVTPKYEVTS
+580 YQADGTTPKYEVTKLIS
-594 TITYKVNADK
+594 YKVNADK
-604 TGIEPDKTIT
+604 TGIEPDKTTT

-636 AAINDLDV
+636 DAIEALDV
-644 TDNVSDANYGVTV
+644 VDNVSDANYGVTV

-664 KVDKPVVAIT
+664 KVVKPVVEIT
-674 PAAYTSNAS
+674 PATYTSNAS
-683 GAGSLEG
+683 GVGSLEEN
-690 DKLVDS
+690 KLVDS

-714 ESTEPTVPQ
+714 ESTETQ
-723 P
+723 G

>member
-15 EKQIPT
+15 GNLIPT
-21 FNAQANAFKLGNPS
+21 FDAQADAYIKGGS
-35 VIDASKIYFVED
+35 SIIDASKIYFVED

-57 GFDDNVMAEIEAT
+57 GFDDDVMTELKAT

-75 DQLGA
+75 NQLGD
-80 TLKADDGTYVTV
+80 TKKVDGAYVTV
-92 ADQLATIQGDETTE
+92 ADQLATIQGDENTN

-115 AVDKIMGGDGIQE
+115 AVDKIMGGSDIQE

-134 EISEWINDSNGEEG
+134 EISEWINDPNNGD
-148 GLQGFLKHVEEFSE
+148 GLQGFLA
-162 HVAKFNEHVKTAENK
+162 HVADFNEHIAEFNEHVKTAENK

-187 NEPIVNEG
+187 NEPIVGEDG
-195 VTTYDPTIGENKL
+195 TTYDPTIGENKL
-208 PVKMTVEEDEEGN
+208 PVKMTVEEDEKGN

-250 LTTNETAIT
+250 LTTNEAAIV
-259 NLNTKVDEH
+259 NLNAKVDEH
-268 ISHNHVFF
+268 TSHNHVFF

-294 AIFGHGGVSPLDADT
+294 AIFGRGGVSPLDADT
-309 TAKDMTGKSGMIAE
+309 TAKDMTGKTGMIAE

-341 QTVDKEATIGELDV
+341 QTVDKEATIAGLDV
-355 TSNADNIHEVKTG
+355 TSNDDNIHEVKTG

-398 ADGLEERVAA
+398 ADGLEKRVAA

-421 KEYATVVDAIAGEID
+421 KEYDTVVGAIAGEID
-436 KLDLEKDAEGS
+436 KLDLVKDAKGS
-447 VAEDAKKYVKTT
+447 VAEDAKQYVKTT

-468 NEAVDVVYGTFTTGL
+468 NEAVDVVYGTFTAGT
-483 DLSAKPVAEG
+483 DLTAKPVKEG
-493 IATVESTTEF
+493 IATVEGTTEF
-503 VKNAINNLDASV
+503 VKNAINNLDSSV

-580 YQADGVTPKYEVTS
+580 YQADGVTPKYEVTKLIS
-594 TITYKVNADK
+594 FKVNDDK
-604 TGIEPDKTIT
+604 TGIIKDKETT

-636 AAINDLDV
+636 DAINALDV
-644 TDNVSDANYGVTV
+644 NDNVSDANYGVTV

-664 KVDKPVVAIT
+664 KVVKPVVAIT
-674 PAAYTSNAS
+674 PATYTSNAS
-683 GAGSLEG
+683 GAGSLAEN
-690 DKLVDS
+690 KLVDS

>member
-15 EKQIPT
+15 KNQIST
-21 FNAQANAFKLGNPS
+21 FDAQADAFKLGSPS

-57 GFDDNVMAEIEAT
+57 GFDDDVMKELDAT

-75 DQLGA
+75 NQLGD
-80 TLKADDGTYVTV
+80 TKKVDGAYVTV

-115 AVDKIMGGDGIQE
+115 AVNKIMGGSDIQQ

-148 GLQGFLKHVEEFSE
+148 GLQGFLGHVAEFNE
-162 HVAKFNEHVKTAENK
+162 HVAEFNEHVKTAENA

-187 NEPIVNEG
+187 NEPIVGEDG
-195 VTTYDPTIGENKL
+195 TTYDPTIGENKL

-250 LTTNETAIT
+250 LTTNETAIV
-259 NLNTKVDEH
+259 NLNAKVDEH
-268 ISHNHVFF
+268 TSHNHVFF
-276 NENPQSESRNILW
+276 NENPQSADRNLLW

-294 AIFGHGGVSPLDADT
+294 AIFSYGCVSPLEADT

-341 QTVDKEATIGELDV
+341 QTVDKEATIGGLTVD
-355 TSNADNIHEVKTG
+355 SNNDNIHEVKHE

-408 NEARLAGIGVEEG
+408 NEARLAGIGVEAG
-421 KEYATVVDAIAGEID
+421 NEYATVVGAIAGEID
-436 KLDLEKDAEGS
+436 KLDLVKDDEGS
-447 VAEDAKKYVKTT
+447 VAEDVKNYVKTT
-459 ISEANGIVK
+459 ISEENGIVK
-468 NEAVDVVYGTFTTGL
+468 NEAVDVVYGTFTAGT

-493 IATVESTTEF
+493 IATVEATTEF
-503 VKNAINNLDASV
+503 VKNAINNLDANVKSEV
-515 TSAENGTTHVI
+515 NGTTHVV
-526 VTVGQEDGKVKTVA
+526 VTVGQEDGKVKTVS

-566 DTEIGTAQILTGND
+566 DTEIGTADILTGND
-580 YQADGVTPKYEVTS
+580 YQADGVTPKYEVS
-594 TITYKVNADK
+594 SIVTYKVNADK
-604 TGIEPDKTIT
+604 TGIEPDKTT
-614 TNKLSVWGGIA
+614 KTNKLSVWGGIA

-636 AAINDLDV
+636 DAIEALDV
-644 TDNVSDANYGVTV
+644 VDNVSDANYGVTV

-674 PAAYTSNAS
+674 PATYTKNAS
-683 GAGSLEG
+683 GAGSLEEN
-690 DKLVDS
+690 KLVDS

-714 ESTEPTVPQ
+714 ESTKPTDPQ
-723 P
+723 G

>member
-15 EKQIPT
+15 KNQIGT
-21 FNAQANAFKLGNPS
+21 FDAQADAFKLGSPS

-57 GFDDNVMAEIEAT
+57 GFDDDVMKELDAT

-75 DQLGA
+75 DQLGD
-80 TLKADDGTYVTV
+80 TKKVDGAYVTV

-106 GSIKKAVKE
+106 GSIKKAVRD
-115 AVDKIMGGDGIQE
+115 AVDKIMGGNDIQQ

-134 EISEWINDSNGEEG
+134 EISEWINDSNAEDGI
-148 GLQGFLKHVEEFSE
+148 QGFLKHVEDFNT
-162 HVAKFNEHVKTAENK
+162 HVAEFNEHVKTAENK

-187 NEPIVNEG
+187 NEPIVSEG

-250 LTTNETAIT
+250 LTTNEAAIK
-259 NLNTKVDEH
+259 NLSSTVDAH
-268 ISHNHVFF
+268 IKRNHVFF
-276 NENPQSESRNILW
+276 NEKPQSPDRNILW

-294 AIFGHGGVSPLDADT
+294 AIFGYGGVSPLDADT

-341 QTVDKEATIGELDV
+341 QTVDTEATIGGLSV
-355 TSNADNIHEVKTG
+355 TSNHDNIHDPKTG
-368 KTVPAVKMQDIYTIA
+368 TVVPAVKMQDIYTIA

-421 KEYATVVDAIAGEID
+421 NEYTTVVGAIAGEID
-436 KLDLEKDAEGS
+436 KLDLIKDAEGS
-447 VAEDAKKYVKTT
+447 VAEDTKKYVKTT
-459 ISEANGIVK
+459 ISEENGIVK
-468 NEAVDVVYGTFTTGL
+468 NEAVDVVYGAFNDGL
-483 DLSAKPVAEG
+483 DLSATPTSG
-493 IATVESTTEF
+493 IATVEDTTKF
-503 VKNAINNLDASV
+503 VKNAIGNLDATV

-526 VTVGQEDGKVKTVA
+526 VTVGQEDGKLKTIA

-555 KAKCEGEHDTI
+555 KANCESEHATI
-566 DTEIGTAQILTGND
+566 DTEIGTAQQLTASD
-580 YQADGVTPKYEVTS
+580 YIDETTPKYEVAKV
-594 TITYKVNADK
+594 IKYKVNADK
-604 TGIEPDKTIT
+604 TGIELKEET
-614 TNKLSVWGGIA
+614 TTSKLSVWGGIA

-636 AAINDLDV
+636 AAINALDV
-644 TDNVSDANYGVTV
+644 NGNVSDENYGVTV

-664 KVDKPVVAIT
+664 KVVKPVVAIT
-674 PAAYTSNAS
+674 PAVYTSNAS
-683 GAGSLEG
+683 GAGSLEEN
-690 DKLVDS
+690 KLVDS

-723 P
+723 G

>member
-15 EKQIPT
+15 QNQIST
-21 FNAQANAFKLGNPS
+21 FDAQADAFKLGSPS

-57 GFDDNVMAEIEAT
+57 GFDDDVMKDLKAT

-75 DQLGA
+75 NQLGD
-80 TLKADDGTYVTV
+80 TKKVDGTYVTV

-115 AVDKIMGGDGIQE
+115 AVDKIMGGSDIQE

-134 EISEWINDSNGEEG
+134 EISEWINGADADDGIKS
-148 GLQGFLKHVEEFSE
+148 FLTHVAEFSE
-162 HVAKFNEHVKTAENK
+162 HVAEFNEHVKTAENK

-187 NEPIVNEG
+187 NEPIVGEG
-195 VTTYDPTIGENKL
+195 GTTYDPTIGENKL
-208 PVKMTVEEDEEGN
+208 PVKMTVEEDEKGN

-250 LTTNETAIT
+250 LTTNETAIV
-259 NLNTKVDEH
+259 NLNDKVDEH

-294 AIFGHGGVSPLDADT
+294 AIFGRGGVSPLDADT

-341 QTVDKEATIGELDV
+341 QTVDTEATIGGLPV
-355 TSNADNIHEVKTG
+355 TSNHDNIHDPKTD
-368 KTVPAVKMQDIYTIA
+368 TVVPAVKMQDIYTIA

-390 VYDAVKGA
+390 VYNAVKGA

-421 KEYATVVDAIAGEID
+421 NEYATVVGAIAGEID
-436 KLDLEKDAEGS
+436 KLDLAKDAEGS
-447 VAEDAKKYVKTT
+447 VAEDAKQYIKTT
-459 ISEANGIVK
+459 ISEENGIVK
-468 NEAVDVVYGTFTTGL
+468 NEAVDVVYGAFTTGL

-493 IATVESTTEF
+493 IATVEATTEF

-515 TSAENGTTHVI
+515 TSADNGTTHVI
-526 VTVGQEDGKVKTVA
+526 VTVGQEDGKVKDVA
-540 VETKDIASHEEFLEH
+540 VQTKDIASHEEFLEH

-566 DTEIGTAQILTGND
+566 DTEIGTATVLTGND
-580 YQADGVTPKYEVTS
+580 YQADGTTPKYEVTKLIS
-594 TITYKVNADK
+594 YKVNADK
-604 TGIEPDKTIT
+604 TGIEPDKTT
-614 TNKLSVWGGIA
+614 KTNKLSVWGGIA

-636 AAINDLDV
+636 AAIEALDV
-644 TDNVSDANYGVTV
+644 ADNVSDENYGVTV

-674 PAAYTSNAS
+674 PATYTKNAS
-683 GAGSLEG
+683 GAGSLEEK
-690 DKLVDS
+690 KLVDS

-714 ESTEPTVPQ
+714 ESTEPTEPQ
-723 P
+723 G

>member
-15 EKQIPT
+15 KNQIST
-21 FNAQANAFKLGNPS
+21 FDAQADAFKLGGSS

-47 GRIWIAGREY
+47 GRIWINGREY
-57 GFDDNVMAEIEAT
+57 GFDDDVMKDLKAT

-75 DQLGA
+75 NQLGD
-80 TLKADDGTYVTV
+80 TKKVDGAYVTV
-92 ADQLATIQGDETTE
+92 ADQLATIQGDENTD

-134 EISEWINDSNGEEG
+134 EISEWINASNAEDGID
-148 GLQGFLKHVEEFSE
+148 GFLKHVAEFNE
-162 HVAKFNEHVKTAENK
+162 HVAEFNEHVKTAENN

-187 NEPIVNEG
+187 NEPTVGEDG
-195 VTTYDPTIGENKL
+195 TTYDPTIGVDRPL
-208 PVKMTVEEDEEGN
+208 PVKMTVEEDAEGN
-221 PVKTVNSSAAT
+221 PVKTVDSSATT
-232 LRDYAEQ
+232 LRDYAEK

-250 LTTNETAIT
+250 LTTNETAIV
-259 NLNTKVDEH
+259 NLNAKVDEH

-294 AIFGHGGVSPLDADT
+294 AIFGRGGVSPLDADT

-341 QTVDKEATIGELDV
+341 QTVDKEATIAGLDV
-355 TSNADNIHEVKTG
+355 TSNDDNIHEVKTG

-390 VYDAVKGA
+390 VYNAVKGA

-421 KEYATVVDAIAGEID
+421 NEYATVVGAIAGEID
-436 KLDLEKDAEGS
+436 KLDLVKDAEGS

-468 NEAVDVVYGTFTTGL
+468 NEAVDVVYGVFNDGL
-483 DLSAKPVAEG
+483 DLSATPTSSG
-493 IATVESTTEF
+493 IATVEDTSKF

-515 TSAENGTTHVI
+515 TSADNGTTHVI
-526 VTVGQEDGKVKTVA
+526 VNVGQEDGKVKTVT
-540 VETKDIASHEEFLEH
+540 VQTKDIASHEEFLEH
-555 KAKCEGEHDTI
+555 KANCESEHATI
-566 DTEIGTAQILTGND
+566 DTEIGTAQQLTASD
-580 YQADGVTPKYEVTS
+580 YIDETTPKYEVAKV
-594 TITYKVNADK
+594 IKYKVNADK
-604 TGIEPDKTIT
+604 TGIELKEETT

-636 AAINDLDV
+636 DAINALDV
-644 TDNVSDANYGVTV
+644 NNNVSDANYGVTV

-674 PAAYTSNAS
+674 PAVYTSNAS
-683 GAGSLEG
+683 GAGSLEEN
-690 DKLVDS
+690 KLVDS

-714 ESTEPTVPQ
+714 ESTEPTEPQ
-723 P
+723 G

>member
-15 EKQIPT
+15 QGQIST
-21 FNAQANAFKLGNPS
+21 FDAQADAYIKGGS
-35 VIDASKIYFVED
+35 SIIDESKIYFVED

-57 GFDDNVMAEIEAT
+57 GFDDKVMEELEAA

-75 DQLGA
+75 DQLGD
-80 TLKADDGTYVTV
+80 TKKADDGTYVTV
-92 ADQLATIQGDETTE
+92 ADQLATIQGDENTD

-115 AVDKIMGGDGIQE
+115 AVDKIMGGDNIQE

-148 GLQGFLKHVEEFSE
+148 GLQGFLKHVAEFSE
-162 HVAKFNEHVKTAENK
+162 HVAEFNEHVKTAENK

-187 NEPIVNEG
+187 NDPIVGEG
-195 VTTYDPTIGENKL
+195 GTTYDPTIGENKL
-208 PVKMTVEEDEEGN
+208 PVKMTVEKDTEGN
-221 PVKTVNSSAAT
+221 PVKTVESSAAT

-250 LTTNETAIT
+250 LTTNETAIV
-259 NLNTKVDEH
+259 NLNAKVYEH

-294 AIFGHGGVSPLDADT
+294 AIFGRGGVSPLDADT

-341 QTVDKEATIGELDV
+341 QTVDKEATIGGLDV
-355 TSNADNIHEVKTG
+355 TSNEDNIHEVKTG

-398 ADGLEERVAA
+398 ADGLEKRVAA

-421 KEYATVVDAIAGEID
+421 KEYATVIGAIAGEID
-436 KLDLEKDAEGS
+436 KLDLIKDAEGS
-447 VAEDAKKYVKTT
+447 VAEDAKQYVKTT

-468 NEAVDVVYGTFTTGL
+468 NEAVDVTYGTFNDGL
-483 DLSAKPVAEG
+483 DLSATPTSSG
-493 IATVESTTEF
+493 IATVEDTSKF
-503 VKNAINNLDASV
+503 VKNAINNLDATV

-526 VTVGQEDGKVKTVA
+526 VTVGQVDGKVKTVN
-540 VETKDIASHEEFLEH
+540 VETKDIASNHEFLEH
-555 KAKCEGEHDTI
+555 KADCKEDHFSI
-566 DTEIGTAQILTGND
+566 NSSIGTAPEQVTGE
-580 YQADGVTPKYEVTS
+580 TYEVS
-594 TITYKVNADK
+594 KIQKYKITASNDI
-604 TGIEPDKTIT
+604 IEDGDPIT

-644 TDNVSDANYGVTV
+644 ADNVSDINYGVTV

-664 KVDKPVVAIT
+664 KVVKPVVAIT
-674 PAAYTSNAS
+674 PATYTSNAS
-683 GAGSLEG
+683 GAGSLEEK
-690 DKLVDS
+690 KLVDS
-696 KALSDVLAD
+696 QALSDVLAD

-714 ESTEPTVPQ
+714 ESTKPTEPQ
-723 P
+723 G

>member
-15 EKQIPT
+15 KNQIST
-21 FNAQANAFKLGNPS
+21 FDAQADAFKLGSPS

-57 GFDDNVMAEIEAT
+57 GFDDDVMTDLKAT

-75 DQLGA
+75 NQLGD
-80 TLKADDGTYVTV
+80 TKKVDGAYVTV

-115 AVDKIMGGDGIQE
+115 AVDKIMGGSDIQE

-148 GLQGFLKHVEEFSE
+148 GLQGFLKHVAEFSE
-162 HVAKFNEHVKTAENK
+162 HVAEFNEHVKTAENN
-177 TNKLFSDLIG
+177 TNRLFSDLIG
-187 NEPIVNEG
+187 NEPIVG
-195 VTTYDPTIGENKL
+195 ADGTTYDPTIGENKL

-250 LTTNETAIT
+250 LTTNEAAIV
-259 NLNTKVDEH
+259 NLDAKVKEH

-309 TAKDMTGKSGMIAE
+309 TAKDMTGKTGMIAE

-341 QTVDKEATIGELDV
+341 QTVDKEATIAGLDV
-355 TSNADNIHEVKTG
+355 TSNKDNIHEVKTG

-390 VYDAVKGA
+390 VYNAVKGA

-408 NEARLAGIGVEEG
+408 NEARLEGIGVEADDT
-421 KEYATVVDAIAGEID
+421 YATVVGAIAGEID
-436 KLDLEKDAEGS
+436 KLDLVKDAEGS
-447 VAEDAKKYVKTT
+447 VAEDAKNYVKTT
-459 ISEANGIVK
+459 ISETNGIVK
-468 NEAVDVVYGTFTTGL
+468 NEAVDVVYGTFTAGT
-483 DLSAKPVAEG
+483 DLSAKPVKEG
-493 IATVESTTEF
+493 IATVEGTTEF

-515 TSAENGTTHVI
+515 TSADNGTTHVI
-526 VTVGQEDGKVKTVA
+526 VTVGQEDGKVKDVA
-540 VETKDIASHEEFLEH
+540 VQTKDIASHEEFLEH

-566 DTEIGTAQILTGND
+566 DTEIGTAQILTSND
-580 YQADGVTPKYEVTS
+580 YIDETTPKYEVTS
-594 TITYKVNADK
+594 IVTYKVNADK
-604 TGIEPDKTIT
+604 TGIEPDKTT
-614 TNKLSVWGGIA
+614 KTNKLSVWGGIA

-636 AAINDLDV
+636 DAINALDV
-644 TDNVSDANYGVTV
+644 NDNVSDANYGVTV

-664 KVDKPVVAIT
+664 KVVKPVVAIT
-674 PAAYTSNAS
+674 PATYTSNAS
-683 GAGSLEG
+683 GAGFLAEN
-690 DKLVDS
+690 KLVDS

-723 P
+723 G

>member
-1 MANIDIKKLFVKVP
+1 MTSIDIKKLFVKVP
-15 EKQIPT
+15 KDQIST
-21 FNAQANAFKLGNPS
+21 FDAQTDAFKLGSPS
-35 VIDASKIYFVED
+35 VIDASKIYFVAD

-57 GFDDNVMAEIEAT
+57 GSADAVTADINKA

-75 DQLGA
+75 DQLGN
-80 TLKADDGTYVTV
+80 TKKADDGTYVTV
-92 ADQLATIQGDETTE
+92 ANQLATIQGDETTE
-106 GSIKKAVKE
+106 GSIAYAVKN
-115 AVDKIMGGDGIQE
+115 AVDKIMGGDNIQDT
-128 SLDTIK
+128 LDTIK
-134 EISEWINDSNGEEG
+134 EISEWINDPNNGDG
-148 GLQGFLKHVEEFSE
+148 IQGFLAHIADFNE
-162 HVAKFNEHVKTAENK
+162 HIAEFNEHVKTAENN

-187 NEPIVNEG
+187 NEPIVGENG
-195 VTTYDPTIGENKL
+195 TTYDPTIGVDKPL
-208 PVKMTVEEDEEGN
+208 PVKMTVENDAEGN
-221 PVKTVNSSAAT
+221 PVKTVETSAIT
-232 LRDYAEQ
+232 LRDYAEK
-239 MAVYNDEQNDR
+239 MAEYNDEQNDR

-259 NLNTKVDEH
+259 NLSSTVDAH
-268 ISHNHVFF
+268 IKRNHVFF
-276 NENPQSESRNILW
+276 NEEPQSADRNLLW

-294 AIFGHGGVSPLDADT
+294 AIFSRGCVSPLEADT

-341 QTVDKEATIGELDV
+341 QTVDTEATIGGLDV
-355 TSNADNIHEVKTG
+355 TSNDDKIHDVKTL
-368 KTVPAVKMQDIYTIA
+368 KIVPAVKMQDIYTIA

-408 NEARLAGIGVEEG
+408 NEARLDSIGVEADDT
-421 KEYATVVDAIAGEID
+421 YATVIDAIAGEID
-436 KLDLEKDAEGS
+436 KLDLAKDAEGS
-447 VAEDAKKYVKTT
+447 VAEDAKQYIKTT

-468 NEAVDVVYGTFTTGL
+468 NEAVDVVYGTF
-483 DLSAKPVAEG
+483 VAGTELTATPG
-493 IATVESTTEF
+493 IATTEATTEF

-604 TGIEPDKTIT
+604 TGIELDKTIT

-636 AAINDLDV
+636 DAIEALDV
-644 TDNVSDANYGVTV
+644 VDNVSDANYGVTV

-674 PAAYTSNAS
+674 PATYTKNAS
-683 GAGSLEG
+683 GAGSLEEN
-690 DKLVDS
+690 KLVDS
-696 KALSDVLAD
+696 HALSDVLSD
-705 LWETFSAGV
+705 LWETFSVNV
-714 ESTEPTVPQ
+714 EPQ